1 MTAKNFDVPM
11 LNLKG
16 KAQRVD
22 EDGTERDYL
31 LADVAVAVLMAQF
44 EEDKASTGKEQIQR
58 TSLAIRIGEGG
69 ERQYTSAELALI
81 VKRTEKAGNALWT
94 YRMTEF
100 IDGIVTDAEPAKS
113 PQQKP
118 VAEPPAEIPLS
129 GEADCARDRATPA
142 KE

>member
-1 MTAKNFDVPM
+1 MAAKNFDVPM

-44 EEDKASTGKEQIQR
+44 EEDKTSTGKEQIQR

-69 ERQYTSAELALI
+69 ERQYTAAELALI

-94 YRMTEF
+94 YRMTDF
-100 IDGIVTDAEPAKS
+100 VDGIADSEPAK
-113 PQQKP
+113 
-118 VAEPPAEIPLS
+118 E
-129 GEADCARDRATPA
+129 
-142 KE
+142 